1 MMKKGLTLLVTSMFA
16 FSACMTAFAA
26 TFSDVNSNYDWAEDA
41 ISTLA
46 NEKIIEG
53 YPDGTFKPGGNITKQ
68 EAIAL
73 FARCLGASSDV
84 NEPVVTLAYNNAEQS
99 LAKYDSYALRQAA
112 YLMYK
117 KVLSEDD
124 LVTYLSAAN
133 KDTPLKRYE
142 AAILIAKSL
151 GGDVWLKTNPDVKT
165 SFADADEIPASA
177 QGYVYYASE
186 LGIIKGMDNNQFVPM
201 GNVTRAQV
209 AVMIHRILS
218 MMQYSYSSWTVS
230 DVDASMNV
238 VSVRNAAGETEK
250 YTVGSAVP
258 VMINGEKSQ
267 LTLLQSGMEVVLTFA
282 KDTDTGLDHLYSV
295 DAVSVSI
302 DETIEGIFR
311 GKKTDT
317 AGTSVTVA
325 LLSDRTKS
333 VTYPLA
339 SDVAVK
345 YNGAAASLADFTIN
359 DYVSLEIVSGK
370 IKIIEGAPRLT
381 TVENAVVES
390 VPTTADDKLKVRT
403 TDNEVVSYSLASGA
417 TLRRNGAVA
426 EYRSLAVGDK
436 ITLSL
441 EYGEI
446 KSAEATGVSKEIEG
460 TIDEISISSSE
471 STIKVKKGDTVN
483 AYKVGRDVKITL
495 DDKEA
500 TIYDLRVGYTVK
512 MKTSSQSV
520 TEIVV
525 TTSPTQKSVS
535 GVITMVNTA
544 YGMIKVS
551 GTTAS
556 GDVTE
561 QQVFVKDS
569 AVIVNSSTGKILK
582 VKELQTG
589 MNIMAAGAENL
600 GIFEASSI
608 MVLPAE

>member
-41 ISTLA
+41 IATLA

-238 VSVRNAAGETEK
+238 VSVRNASGETEK
-250 YTVGSAVP
+250 YTVGSTVP

-345 YNGAAASLADFTIN
+345 YNGAAASLADFTVN

-390 VPTTADDKLKVRT
+390 VPSTAEDKLKIRT
-403 TDNEVVSYSLASGA
+403 TDNEIVSYSLASGA

-551 GTTAS
+551 ATTAS

-569 AVIVNSSTGKILK
+569 AVIINSSTGKILK